1 MSAASPEE
9 RLPSGTG
16 HKPGVLATSATN
28 LEQRIASGLVMIT
41 IALGLLYAG
50 TLPFAFLVLAVAL
63 VMSWEWGHLVRGAS
77 SDAAFGVH
85 GMAVGVAVALAAT
98 GFPVLAVAVLFS
110 GAIAVVPLSSGRRA
124 RLSATGVLYVGLPAV
139 ALLWFRHDPRF
150 GFAAIVFLFL
160 VVWSTDTMAYVFGR
174 AIGGPKLW
182 PSISPNKTW
191 AGFIGGIAA
200 SAVMG
205 GLFALFVP
213 DASSW
218 KLAGLGL
225 LLGVIAQG
233 GDLAESS
240 LKRGFGVKDAS
251 RLIPG
256 HGGVM
261 DRMDSFV
268 AVAIAAAIIAIAV
281 NARAP
286 AVALLVGG

>member
-1 MSAASPEE
+1 MA
-9 RLPSGTG
+9 
-16 HKPGVLATSATN
+16 ATN

-50 TLPFAFLVLAVAL
+50 TLPFAGLVLAVAL

-77 SDAAFGVH
+77 SDAGFGVH
-85 GMAVGVAVALAAT
+85 ALATGIAVALAAT

-110 GAIAVVPLSSGRRA
+110 GAVAIIPLSIGSRA

-139 ALLWFRHDPRF
+139 AMLWFRHDPLH
-150 GFAAIVFLFL
+150 GFAAVVYLFL
-160 VVWSTDTMAYVFGR
+160 VVWSADTMAYVVGR
-174 AIGGPKLW
+174 VIGGPKLW

-200 SAVMG
+200 SAGMSA
-205 GLFALFVP
+205 LFALFVP

-218 KLAGLGL
+218 KLAVMGLM
-225 LLGVIAQG
+225 LGVIAQG

-268 AVAIAAAIIAIAV
+268 AVAIVAAIIAIAV
-281 NARAP
+281 NAKAP
-286 AVALLVGG
+286 ASALLVGG